1 MSNSPPTDE
10 LPDAPPIKCE
20 EDNATTTAIKDE
32 PVRSSPPPQELPE
45 SKKKDDVKT
54 LFDDDDNDDD
64 DDNKGGNG
72 ADDDDE
78 DYGDMADDAD
88 MLASEAAVAM
98 CVTITPA
105 GEGKLMAESGPR
117 RAATPATR
125 TRR

>member
-20 EDNATTTAIKDE
+20 EDDATTIAIKDE
-32 PVRSSPPPQELPE
+32 PVRSSPPPQDLPE

-54 LFDDDDNDDD
+54 LFDDDDDNDV
-64 DDNKGGNG
+64 KGGNG
-72 ADDDDE
+72 DDDDSGE

-88 MLASEAAVAM
+88 MLAAVAM
-98 CVTITPA
+98 SVTITPA
-105 GEGKLMAESGPR
+105 GESKLTAESGPR
-117 RAATPATR
+117 RAAAPATR